1 MARWSTPG
9 DVHAALDRRWARGEI
24 LTARVTGEPLFPL
37 RIPLRAPGTRDIS
50 YDFGAV
56 LDWVRALEAGSRNT
70 LGHGY
75 ALEYTTRRNR
85 VQGDNPLPAAA
96 VVPTEGDALRLLRRG
111 RDAERF
117 QRCADAARTR
127 FPELAGWLARRPLR
141 VLEEAEDWERVL
153 DVLAWFRA
161 HPRPGVYLRQLE
173 IPGVDSKFIEQR
185 RGLIAELL
193 DTVLPAETIDWSAT
207 GARGFHARYGLRTE
221 PPLIRFRILDPDLAI
236 RGLTD
241 LSVPPEA
248 FAGLELAVERV
259 FITENRI
266 NGLAFPDHPRSVVI
280 FGLGYGL
287 ERLGDIPWL
296 HRCAIDYWGDIDTH
310 GFGILHRLRA
320 AFPQARSL
328 LMDRDTLMAH
338 RELWGREPAD
348 KRYGGDP
355 NRLTEDEY
363 ALFHDLAADR
373 LGERVRLEQERVNFA
388 HLRTRL
394 GTPR

>member
-1 MARWSTPG
+1 MARWSTPD
-9 DVHAALDRRWARGEI
+9 DVHAALDKYWARGEI
-24 LTARVTGEPLFPL
+24 LAARVTGEPLFPL
-37 RIPLRAPGTRDIS
+37 RIPLRGPKTRDIS

-56 LDWVRALEAGSRNT
+56 LDWARALEAGSRDA

-75 ALEYTTRRNR
+75 ALEHTTRRNR
-85 VQGDNPLPAAA
+85 VQGDNPLPASAL
-96 VVPTEGDALRLLRRG
+96 VPSEADALRLLRRG

-117 QRCADAARTR
+117 QRCMEATLAR
-127 FPELAGWLARRPLR
+127 FPELADWLARRPLR
-141 VLEEAEDWERVL
+141 VLQEAENWQGIL

-185 RGLIAELL
+185 RGLLAELL
-193 DTVLPAETIDWSAT
+193 DAVLPPEAIDCSAA
-207 GARGFHARYGLRTE
+207 GARGFHERYGLRTE
-221 PPLIRFRILDPDLAI
+221 PPLIRFRILDPALAI

-248 FAGLELAVERV
+248 FAALDPPVERV

-266 NGLAFPDHPRSVVI
+266 NGLAFPDHPRSLVI

-287 ERLGDIPWL
+287 ERLGDVPWL

-320 AFPQARSL
+320 TFPQARSL

-338 RELWGREPAD
+338 RGLWGREPAD

-355 NRLTEDEY
+355 TQLTEDEY
-363 ALFHDLAADR
+363 ALFHDLAHDR

-388 HLRTRL
+388 HLRRL
-394 GTPR
+394 LGAPR